1 MPRAPRIEF
10 AGALYHVMN
19 RGNHRQRIFADNQDR
34 EMFLATLAET
44 CKAAGW
50 VVHGFVLMPNHYH
63 LLIETVRP
71 TLVKGMQWLNSTY
84 TLRYNARHKQRGH
97 LFQGRYKA
105 LLVDGEE
112 GDYFLT
118 VSDYIHMNPA
128 RAKMVKSGEELLGQ
142 KWNSA
147 GWLAGVVKGRP
158 DWLRWERVYG
168 ELGMEKWGVRERK
181 RFGAHMRR
189 RVEEELGSGR
199 EEQGERW
206 GAVREG
212 WCYGS
217 EGFRVEM
224 RERMRR
230 MLVGARRVEE
240 KWSGASVGETEEAMA
255 VELMGRAKKVLGYGA
270 GEEVVGVD
278 RYLVGRLV
286 REQTRV
292 GVGWLAG
299 RMGMKTRGSLA
310 VGLCLL
316 GKRLESDGELQKR
329 WKKVKDLQAC

>member
-10 AGALYHVMN
+10 AGAIYHVMN
-19 RGNHRQRIFADNQDR
+19 RGNRRQHIFADDQDR

-44 CKAAGW
+44 CRASGW
-50 VVHGFVLMPNHYH
+50 MVHSFVLMPNHYH
-63 LLIETVRP
+63 LLIETTRA

-105 LLVDGEE
+105 LLVDAEE

-118 VSDYIHMNPA
+118 VSDYIHVNPA
-128 RAKMVKSGEELLGQ
+128 RAKMVRSGDELLVS

-158 DWLRWERVYG
+158 EWLRWERVYG
-168 ELGMEKWGVRERK
+168 ELGMESWGSRERK
-181 RFGAHMRR
+181 RFGEHVRV
-189 RVEEELGSGR
+189 RVEEELGRGR
-199 EEQGERW
+199 AEREERW
-206 GAVREG
+206 GEVREG

-217 EGFRVEM
+217 EGFRGEM

-230 MLVGARRVEE
+230 MLVGGRKVEE
-240 KWSGASVGETEEAMA
+240 KWSGASVGEAEEALAM
-255 VELMGRAKKVLGYGA
+255 ELMGRAKKALGYGA
-270 GEEVVGVD
+270 GEAVDGVD

-286 REQTRV
+286 RERTRV
-292 GVGWLAG
+292 GVGWLAEQ
-299 RMGMKTRGSLA
+299 MGMGTRGSLA
-310 VGLCLL
+310 VGLCLV
-316 GKRLESDGELQKR
+316 GKRLEGDRALQKR
-329 WKKVKDLQAC
+329 WKHLKDLQIC